1 MLNIQC
7 IMLNPQYPMSIEPEH
22 RIIIVRNRK
31 CRKSDVVVRFLGQ
44 EQMSFEVLYLGEDKQ
59 ADELAKKYGILASP
73 GIIIN
78 GTAVNPYQ
86 LVEHCKV
93 KDSEG
98 TKKLFLRLLE
108 EAEAA
113 TAGTA

>member
-1 MLNIQC
+1 V
-7 IMLNPQYPMSIEPEH
+7 PIELDH

-31 CRKSDVVVRFLGQ
+31 CRKSDVIVRFLSQ
-44 EQMSFEVLYLGEDKQ
+44 EQMSFEVFYLGEDKE

-78 GTAVNPYQ
+78 GNAVNPYQ
-86 LVEHCKV
+86 LVEQCKV
-93 KDSEG
+93 KDAEG

-108 EAEAA
+108 EAETA
-113 TAGTA
+113 TDGEK

>member
-1 MLNIQC
+1 
-7 IMLNPQYPMSIEPEH
+7 MSIETDH

-44 EQMSFEVLYLGEDKQ
+44 EQMSFEVLYLVEDKE
-59 ADELAKKYGILASP
+59 ADELAKRYGILASP

-78 GTAVNPYQ
+78 GIAVNPYQ

-93 KDSEG
+93 KDAEG
-98 TKKLFLRLLE
+98 TKKMFLQLLE
-108 EAEAA
+108 EAE
-113 TAGTA
+113 TASEETA

>member
-1 MLNIQC
+1 MTDE
-7 IMLNPQYPMSIEPEH
+7 PMSIDLDH
-22 RIIIVRNRK
+22 RIVIVRNRK

-44 EQMSFEVLYLGEDKQ
+44 EQMSFEVLYLGEEKE

-93 KDSEG
+93 KDAE
-98 TKKLFLRLLE
+98 TTRKLFLKLLE
-108 EAEAA
+108 EAETA
-113 TAGTA
+113 TDDER

>member
-1 MLNIQC
+1 
-7 IMLNPQYPMSIEPEH
+7 MSISLDH

-31 CRKSDVVVRFLGQ
+31 CRKSDIVVRFLSQ
-44 EQMSFEVLYLGEDKQ
+44 EQMPFEVLYLGEDKE
-59 ADELAKKYGILASP
+59 ADELARKYEILASP

-93 KDSEG
+93 KDVKG
-98 TKKLFLRLLE
+98 TKKLFLKLLE
-108 EAEAA
+108 EAEA
-113 TAGTA
+113 TP

>member
-1 MLNIQC
+1 
-7 IMLNPQYPMSIEPEH
+7 MSGSIDH
-22 RIIIVRNRK
+22 GIVIVRNRK

-44 EQMSFEVLYLGEDKQ
+44 EQMAFEVLYLGEDKE

-78 GTAVNPYQ
+78 GTTINPYQ

-98 TKKLFLRLLE
+98 TKKIFLQLLD
-108 EAEAA
+108 EAENVPEN
-113 TAGTA
+113 

>member
-1 MLNIQC
+1 
-7 IMLNPQYPMSIEPEH
+7 MSIELGH

-44 EQMSFEVLYLGEDKQ
+44 EQMSFEVLYLGEEKE

-78 GTAVNPYQ
+78 GIAINPYH

-93 KDSEG
+93 KDAER
-98 TKKLFLRLLE
+98 TKNLFLTLLK
-108 EAEAA
+108 EAETA
-113 TAGTA
+113 TEDEK

>member
-1 MLNIQC
+1 
-7 IMLNPQYPMSIEPEH
+7 MSIDLDH
-22 RIIIVRNRK
+22 RIVIIRNRK

-44 EQMSFEVLYLGEDKQ
+44 QQMLFEVFYLGEDKE

-73 GIIIN
+73 GIIVN
-78 GTAVNPYQ
+78 GVAVNPYQ

-93 KDSEG
+93 KDAEG
-98 TKKLFLRLLE
+98 TKKMFLQLLE

-113 TAGTA
+113 SQSETS

>member
-1 MLNIQC
+1 M
-7 IMLNPQYPMSIEPEH
+7 PQERRRCPLP
-22 RIIIVRNRK
+22 RTGTDII
-31 CRKSDVVVRFLGQ
+31 
-44 EQMSFEVLYLGEDKQ
+44 EVLYLGEDKQ

-93 KDSEG
+93 KDAEG
-98 TKKLFLRLLE
+98 TKKLFLGLLE

-113 TAGTA
+113 TAETA